1 MSQLKKLER
10 DMKFNADTFNKAYE
24 EADAL
29 EQQEADALEQQEADA
44 LEQQMSASKSETPII
59 KEEVKSPDYM
69 VDLGVNMKNLFFE
82 ILEMLLNKENPTWYI
97 MEDEH
102 KQFTFA
108 MMIIMFGGIMLF
120 LSNLMINNN

>member
-1 MSQLKKLER
+1 MSDLKKLQR
-10 DMKFNADTFNKAYE
+10 DMKFNADDFNKAYE

-29 EQQEADALEQQEADA
+29 EQQEAEILEE
-44 LEQQMSASKSETPII
+44 
-59 KEEVKSPDYM
+59 KEEEPNTKQIVEEKIEKISDYTN
-69 VDLGVNMKNLFFE
+69 DLGVNMKNLFFE
-82 ILEMLLNKENPTWYI
+82 ILEMLLNKENPTWPI

-108 MMIIMFGGIMLF
+108 VMIIIFGGVMLF